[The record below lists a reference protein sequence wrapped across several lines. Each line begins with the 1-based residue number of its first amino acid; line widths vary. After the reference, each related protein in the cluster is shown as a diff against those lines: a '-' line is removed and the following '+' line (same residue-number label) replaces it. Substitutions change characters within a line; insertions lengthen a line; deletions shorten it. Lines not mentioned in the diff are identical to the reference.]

1 MLFLSSVAAATAA
14 AQKYWAKDGDRE
26 DREPGPRDSR
36 SGHHRQR
43 STNERVQEGAERVR
57 DELGGRR
64 EGMKSRETAAARHG
78 AERRDSPAARKH
90 GVPAS
95 NSDLSNR
102 ERLGLNDRAGI
113 KTTPTSTAPA
123 SVTSSMRVEPPRSV
137 YHPHY
142 EDTQYAAAP
151 EDDDAIWIP
160 VEERVTLNSRGETVV
175 ETIERRVAPP
185 SEVAA
190 KRKSHG
196 GKKGGERERDVFR
209 VVERHQIMDEWDPR
223 WKKY

>member
-1 MLFLSSVAAATAA
+1 
-14 AQKYWAKDGDRE
+14 
-26 DREPGPRDSR
+26 
-36 SGHHRQR
+36 
-43 STNERVQEGAERVR
+43 
-57 DELGGRR
+57 
-64 EGMKSRETAAARHG
+64 
-78 AERRDSPAARKH
+78 
-90 GVPAS
+90 
-95 NSDLSNR
+95 
-102 ERLGLNDRAGI
+102 
-113 KTTPTSTAPA
+113 
-123 SVTSSMRVEPPRSV
+123 MRVEPPRSV